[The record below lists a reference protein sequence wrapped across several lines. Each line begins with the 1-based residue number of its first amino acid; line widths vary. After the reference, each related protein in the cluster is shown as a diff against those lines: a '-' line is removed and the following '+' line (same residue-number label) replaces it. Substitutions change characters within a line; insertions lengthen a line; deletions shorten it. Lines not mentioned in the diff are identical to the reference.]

1 MDGETPDG
9 APLSE
14 ASAAHAVVSGL
25 LALDGRPRCLQ
36 LPHDAHTLA
45 ELLALTSS
53 RRLSHLF
60 ARLPAAQFS
69 HPSPI
74 HLPSSTVHGPK
85 SPSSFF
91 HMKETALLIDC
102 TASAL
107 DLAWADSSVMD
118 RWDASALSADVVNTH
133 AIGVTSLALRSGESE
148 SIFYA
153 HPVYSPLATRPRPQP
168 LSLPPALLNANEPLT
183 LTLTLTLLRLRSPD
197 GRAPHISPQMSPQI
211 TFSSPMTIPPPP
223 HFPIHPVSP
232 IDSPAAEP

>member
-107 DLAWADSSVMD
+107 DLAWADSNVMD
-118 RWDASALSADVVNTH
+118 RWDAVGVDDICALSADVVNTH

-148 SIFYA
+148 SLFLRTPCLFA
-153 HPVYSPLATRPRPQP
+153 LGDKASTPLPTAGSPKR
-168 LSLPPALLNANEPLT
+168 E
-183 LTLTLTLLRLRSPD
+183 
-197 GRAPHISPQMSPQI
+197 
-211 TFSSPMTIPPPP
+211 
-223 HFPIHPVSP
+223 
-232 IDSPAAEP
+232 

>member
-74 HLPSSTVHGPK
+74 DLPPITLHGPK

-107 DLAWADSSVMD
+107 DLAWADSNVMD
-118 RWDASALSADVVNTH
+118 RWDGWDASALSADVVNTH

-148 SIFYA
+148 SLFLRTPCLFA
-153 HPVYSPLATRPRPQP
+153 LGDKASTPLPTA
-168 LSLPPALLNANEPLT
+168 
-183 LTLTLTLLRLRSPD
+183 RSPK
-197 GRAPHISPQMSPQI
+197 R
-211 TFSSPMTIPPPP
+211 
-223 HFPIHPVSP
+223 
-232 IDSPAAEP
+232 E